1 MTASDFI
8 KEKIKAN
15 QEDLVEVNTSS
26 RKTLV
31 EKSAKL
37 SINIESPM
45 KRLGGIGT
53 SSSKKGQP
61 QGPQSPT
68 KVEIGHCSCR

>member
-8 KEKIKAN
+8 KEKIKAT

-37 SINIESPM
+37 SINIESPV
-45 KRLGGIGT
+45 KRLGGLGS
-53 SSSKKGQP
+53 SSSKKGQG
-61 QGPQSPT
+61 QAPQSPT
-68 KVEIGHCSCR
+68 KVDLSH